1 MITLG
6 KNLPVS
12 ESNQQQPVVIKQ
24 GGSGTGIGLVL
35 AALILGGALV
45 YAVTIWSNTQK
56 RNVKETDSV
65 RSLSKVNALIRFLKK
80 SQTLLSSLSS
90 EILERCER
98 ELRSREVCCSRVH
111 QCGVIR

>member
-1 MITLG
+1 VITLG

-35 AALILGGALV
+35 AAVILGGALV

-56 RNVKETDSV
+56 RMIEAPQEAIQKGVDTIKKVIQPDS
-65 RSLSKVNALIRFLKK
+65 
-80 SQTLLSSLSS
+80 
-90 EILERCER
+90 
-98 ELRSREVCCSRVH
+98 
-111 QCGVIR
+111 

>member
-35 AALILGGALV
+35 AAVILGGALV

-56 RNVKETDSV
+56 RMIEAPQEAIQKGVDTIKKVIQPDS
-65 RSLSKVNALIRFLKK
+65 
-80 SQTLLSSLSS
+80 
-90 EILERCER
+90 
-98 ELRSREVCCSRVH
+98 
-111 QCGVIR
+111 